1 MRYTIYEHPLTH
13 LFAFVAL
20 PHGFVEGEE
29 LPPPVATG
37 RWFSNREEAIAAL
50 PSLLDLEDV
59 GLDPSWEDVTP
70 HRAAP
75 AEPAHQIQWLIHED
89 ARRPSGWRK

>member
-29 LPPPVATG
+29 LPSVAIG
-37 RWFSNREEAIAAL
+37 QWFASREEAIAAL
-50 PSLLDLEDV
+50 PALLDLEDV
-59 GLDPSWEDVTP
+59 GLDPSWEDATP
-70 HRAAP
+70 HAAV
-75 AEPAHQIQWLIHED
+75 ATEPVQQIQWLIHED
-89 ARRPSGWRK
+89 TRRPSGWRK